1 MGEGRTGEGRAARAE
16 LHRVATRRAARLDGG
31 RLAVSSRGGASTA
44 PEGAGEH
51 GGVRSPSTSTPWIEI
66 QPLDRP
72 PDAVVEVPGSKSMT
86 NRALLAA
93 ALAPGASTLSGAL
106 VADDTEA
113 MVGCLHTLGV
123 EITRGPEATTIL
135 VQGGGSLRAERP
147 LDARQSGTTAR
158 FLLPVAALAV
168 GRVVLDGDP
177 QLRSRPM
184 APGLDALLT
193 AGVHVEELGEP
204 GHLPVAITGPF
215 RRKETRVDGGV
226 SSQFLSGLLLAGV
239 RIDGGL
245 TVSLTGPLV
254 SASYVESSVEIIRAF
269 GGSVREGPGWW
280 HVEGPRRDAR
290 HGKREDRRGSGDRDA
305 DGSGRGSGGRDEGE
319 WRGESGEHAG
329 NAGNTRSF
337 RIEPDASSAAYL
349 LAAAALTGGRVRVPG
364 LDASSTQADLRFL
377 DVLAAM
383 GAEVRFHADGVEVRG
398 PARLTG
404 VDVDLSA
411 CSDAAPT
418 LGVLAAFAEGETR
431 ARGIGFIRRKE
442 SDRIAAV
449 VTELTRLG
457 VAAEVEEDGFVVRP
471 GPARSRP
478 APTPVVVETYR
489 DHRIAMAF
497 ALAGLVRAGVR
508 IADPACVAKTFP
520 DYFAALDQL
529 RR

>member
-1 MGEGRTGEGRAARAE
+1 MTDGRADDE
-16 LHRVATRRAARLDGG
+16 QRVGVTR
-31 RLAVSSRGGASTA
+31 RGGASTA

-51 GGVRSPSTSTPWIEI
+51 GGVRTPSTSTPWIEI

-135 VQGGGSLRAERP
+135 VQGAGSLRAERP

-158 FLLPVAALAV
+158 FLLPVAALAD

-177 QLRSRPM
+177 QLRARPM

-245 TVSLTGPLV
+245 RVSLTGPLV
-254 SASYVESSVEIIRAF
+254 SASYVEASVEIIRAF

-280 HVEGPRRDAR
+280 HVEGPPRDAR
-290 HGKREDRRGSGDRDA
+290 HGKREDR
-305 DGSGRGSGGRDEGE
+305 RGSGGRDEGE

-329 NAGNTRSF
+329 NAGSTRSF

-383 GAEVRFHADGVEVRG
+383 GAGVRFHADGVEVRG

-457 VAAEVEEDGFVVRP
+457 VAAEAEEDGFVVRP